1 MAERSQSIYPPKGSE
16 KRTLF
21 RRGEL
26 SIISIMSSLMPA
38 QLLIEYLPLFPRGKV
53 LDVAMGKGRNAL
65 YLASKGFEVVGLEK
79 ERESIDFCLGEAKK
93 QGLNV
98 EARCVDLE
106 DLESCGIEKSA
117 YDGVICFY
125 YLQRNLIPSM
135 KEALKPGGFLIYETF
150 LIDQH
155 LKTGHPRHREYCF
168 EHNELLR
175 LFSDFRVIYYREG
188 EDPKGTYKASLVA
201 LKPS

>member
-1 MAERSQSIYPPKGSE
+1 M
-16 KRTLF
+16 
-21 RRGEL
+21 
-26 SIISIMSSLMPA
+26 
-38 QLLIEYLPLFPRGKV
+38 LIEYLPLLPKGKA

-79 ERESIDFCLGEAKK
+79 DRESIDACLSDAKRL
-93 QGLNV
+93 GV
-98 EARCVDLE
+98 SIDARCVDLE
-106 DLESCGIEKSA
+106 DLESYQIEKSA
-117 YDGVICFY
+117 YDVVICFY

-155 LKTGHPRHREYCF
+155 LKIGHPRHREYCF

-175 LFSDFRVIYYREG
+175 SFIDFRIIFYREG
-188 EDPKGTYKASLVA
+188 QDAKGTYKASLVA
-201 LKPS
+201 QKPP

>member
-1 MAERSQSIYPPKGSE
+1 M
-16 KRTLF
+16 
-21 RRGEL
+21 
-26 SIISIMSSLMPA
+26 
-38 QLLIEYLPLFPRGKV
+38 LIEYLPLLPGGKA

-79 ERESIDFCLGEAKK
+79 DRESIDACLSDAKR
-93 QGLNV
+93 LRV
-98 EARCVDLE
+98 SIDARCVDLE
-106 DLESCGIEKSA
+106 DLESYQIEKSA
-117 YDGVICFY
+117 YDVVICFY

-155 LKTGHPRHREYCF
+155 LKTGHPRRREYCF

-175 LFSDFRVIYYREG
+175 SFSDFRIIFYREG
-188 EDPKGTYKASLVA
+188 QDTKGTYKASLVA
-201 LKPS
+201 QKLIEAMT